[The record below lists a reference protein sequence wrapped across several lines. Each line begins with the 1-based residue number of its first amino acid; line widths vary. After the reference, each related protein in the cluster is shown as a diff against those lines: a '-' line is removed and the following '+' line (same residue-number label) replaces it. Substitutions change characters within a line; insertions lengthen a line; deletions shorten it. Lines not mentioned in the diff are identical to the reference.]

1 MKSPPRIPVVFIR
14 FFLLFILQHIVIFQ
28 FFCAAETIL
37 GKSGQLQI
45 QILYDDDEDNDYYY
59 YHYY

>member
-14 FFLLFILQHIVIFQ
+14 FFCFSFATHCYFQ
-28 FFCAAETIL
+28 FLRSRTIL